1 MLRQIRESTLRE
13 TLHVRVAS
21 NTHSI
26 QASFL
31 ASMPLCVMALR
42 KFPPFVGP
50 NDISNAPTD
59 DSYTSTQNNVHD
71 VENKHSANT
80 VEQSASKSHDI
91 NKHKKKLN

>member
-1 MLRQIRESTLRE
+1 
-13 TLHVRVAS
+13 
-21 NTHSI
+21 
-26 QASFL
+26 
-31 ASMPLCVMALR
+31 MALR

-71 VENKHSANT
+71 VEIKHSANT

-91 NKHKKKLN
+91 NKPEMTFN